1 MSAATPAPSEE
12 ACYLNIGPRERQKR
26 MRFGLVAL
34 ALSLGAAALLV
45 ASHSPVA
52 WRLGLFAPLFVAA
65 TGVFQ
70 AREKT

>member
-1 MSAATPAPSEE
+1 MPAAASAPTAE
-12 ACYLNIGPRERQKR
+12 ACFINIGPRQRQLR
-26 MRFGLVAL
+26 MRFGLFAL

-52 WRLGLFAPLFVAA
+52 WRLGLFAPLYVSAV
-65 TGVFQ
+65 GVFQ